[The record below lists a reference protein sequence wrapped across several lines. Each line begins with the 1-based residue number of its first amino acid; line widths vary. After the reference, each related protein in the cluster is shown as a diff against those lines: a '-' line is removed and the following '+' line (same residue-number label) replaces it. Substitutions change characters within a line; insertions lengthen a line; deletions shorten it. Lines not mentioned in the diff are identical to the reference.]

1 MNDEI
6 NVLDNIPEQEDDMN
20 QNQQPLGGDV
30 AASDDTYMEDAAAL
44 EEAGVD
50 NEELSGCDA
59 NNTKAKKP
67 KKQKIKKEKKS
78 KPVKEKKP
86 KKEKAP
92 KKAGKISLFKSKKKS
107 DAVKPD
113 ADTNDVSGAVITDEN
128 AAAKKNNKKNVKIK
142 DTKVAEFL
150 NAGVPIK
157 VKLIGAFTIP
167 VIFIIILGV
176 VSYMTA
182 STAIKSSFTEAS
194 GATVSQVADYYD
206 LVFAN
211 VKSVANDFVNT
222 EDVKSYYAGSLKND
236 AVNEAST
243 YSSISTSLTVSTT
256 NNAAIK
262 NILVIGN
269 YGKLIATGSAGNLE
283 TTGEYANVKNSAEGK
298 TIDSSR
304 TAWIT
309 SREYIDTKMKTPY
322 AVSFARQVVN
332 SSARGIGY
340 MFVDL
345 DTDYVTETL
354 NNMDMGKGSVVALI
368 APDGGEIFSSS
379 SKIDGES
386 GIISGT
392 DFYKNAIESGEKSGS
407 TMVKFNGKKNLFI
420 YGMTDDNFAVVAL
433 IPQSTIVAQANA
445 IKYISIILVLVSFVV
460 ALVIAAW
467 LAGNIGNST
476 KMIMEKLEKAASGDL
491 RIEVKVKGKDEF
503 ASLAKS
509 TNDMIGNVKHLIDKT
524 KQVSVKVDDSI
535 ETVTS
540 NAKELL
546 TGTQEITTAIEEI
559 EHGVVQQAEDSEA
572 CLRQMDN
579 LSEKIN
585 MVSENSN
592 NIATIADETNSIV
605 ESGMESIDEL
615 RKNVESTVEI
625 TSQVIEEINALKQSS
640 MAIGKIIDAIN
651 EIADQTNLLSLN
663 ASIEAARAGEAG
675 RGFSVVADEIRKL
688 ADQSVSS
695 VNEIRAIVDDINVK
709 TNDTVNI
716 AKKAE
721 DVVEIQG
728 KSLSDAKE
736 VFDQIKTKFDLLMT
750 DLNEITNG
758 IDIIADA
765 KTQTI
770 DSIQSIS
777 AVSQQTAAASEEV
790 TETANRQL
798 QQVEKLNMAASDLND
813 NSAELSDAM
822 NIFKI

>member
-6 NVLDNIPEQEDDMN
+6 NVLDNVPVQEDSMN
-20 QNQQPLGGDV
+20 QSQQPLGGDV
-30 AASDDTYMEDAAAL
+30 VTSDDTNVQDAAAL

-50 NEELSGCDA
+50 NAELSGNDA
-59 NNTKAKKP
+59 KNTKAEKP
-67 KKQKIKKEKKS
+67 KKQKIKKQKIKKQKIKKEKIKKES
-78 KPVKEKKP
+78 KAKPVKQ
-86 KKEKAP
+86 
-92 KKAGKISLFKSKKKS
+92 
-107 DAVKPD
+107 
-113 ADTNDVSGAVITDEN
+113 
-128 AAAKKNNKKNVKIK
+128 KNLKNVHIK
-142 DTKVAEFL
+142 DTKVADYL

-167 VIFIIILGV
+167 VIFIIILGI

-194 GATVSQVADYYD
+194 SATVLQVADYYD

-222 EDVKSYYAGSLKND
+222 EDVKSYYAGSFKND
-236 AVNEAST
+236 AVEEASI
-243 YSSISTSLTVSTT
+243 YSSISKGLTVSTT
-256 NNAAIK
+256 NSDVIK

-269 YGKLIATGSAGNLE
+269 YGKLIATGSAGTLE
-283 TTGEYANVKNSAEGK
+283 TTGEYANVKKSAEGK

-309 SREYIDTKMKTPY
+309 SREYIDTKMKIPY

-379 SKIDGES
+379 SKIDGET
-386 GIISGT
+386 GIVSEA
-392 DFYKNAIESGEKSGS
+392 DFYKNAVESGEKSGS

-420 YGMTDDNFAVVAL
+420 YGMTNDNFMVVAL
-433 IPQSTIVAQANA
+433 IPQSTIIAQANA

-460 ALVIAAW
+460 AVVIAAW

-509 TNDMIGNVKHLIDKT
+509 TNDMIGNVKQLIDKT

-546 TGTQEITTAIEEI
+546 IGTQEITTAIEEI

-585 MVSENSN
+585 MVSENSS
-592 NIATIADETNSIV
+592 NIAAIADETNSIV
-605 ESGMESIDEL
+605 ESGMESINVL

-728 KSLSDAKE
+728 QSLSNAKE

-750 DLNEITNG
+750 DLDSITNG

-798 QQVEKLNMAASDLND
+798 QQVEKLNTAASDLND

>member
-1 MNDEI
+1 
-6 NVLDNIPEQEDDMN
+6 
-20 QNQQPLGGDV
+20 
-30 AASDDTYMEDAAAL
+30 
-44 EEAGVD
+44 
-50 NEELSGCDA
+50 
-59 NNTKAKKP
+59 
-67 KKQKIKKEKKS
+67 
-78 KPVKEKKP
+78 
-86 KKEKAP
+86 
-92 KKAGKISLFKSKKKS
+92 
-107 DAVKPD
+107 
-113 ADTNDVSGAVITDEN
+113 
-128 AAAKKNNKKNVKIK
+128 
-142 DTKVAEFL
+142 
-150 NAGVPIK
+150 
-157 VKLIGAFTIP
+157 
-167 VIFIIILGV
+167 
-176 VSYMTA
+176 
-182 STAIKSSFTEAS
+182 
-194 GATVSQVADYYD
+194 
-206 LVFAN
+206 
-211 VKSVANDFVNT
+211 
-222 EDVKSYYAGSLKND
+222 
-236 AVNEAST
+236 
-243 YSSISTSLTVSTT
+243 
-256 NNAAIK
+256 
-262 NILVIGN
+262 
-269 YGKLIATGSAGNLE
+269 
-283 TTGEYANVKNSAEGK
+283 
-298 TIDSSR
+298 
-304 TAWIT
+304 
-309 SREYIDTKMKTPY
+309 
-322 AVSFARQVVN
+322 
-332 SSARGIGY
+332 
-340 MFVDL
+340 
-345 DTDYVTETL
+345 
-354 NNMDMGKGSVVALI
+354 
-368 APDGGEIFSSS
+368 
-379 SKIDGES
+379 
-386 GIISGT
+386 
-392 DFYKNAIESGEKSGS
+392 
-407 TMVKFNGKKNLFI
+407 
-420 YGMTDDNFAVVAL
+420 
-433 IPQSTIVAQANA
+433 
-445 IKYISIILVLVSFVV
+445 
-460 ALVIAAW
+460 
-467 LAGNIGNST
+467 
-476 KMIMEKLEKAASGDL
+476 
-491 RIEVKVKGKDEF
+491 
-503 ASLAKS
+503 
-509 TNDMIGNVKHLIDKT
+509 MIGNVKQLIDKT

-546 TGTQEITTAIEEI
+546 IGTQEITTAIEEI

-592 NIATIADETNSIV
+592 NIAAIADETNAIV
-605 ESGMESIDEL
+605 ESGMESINVL

-728 KSLSDAKE
+728 QSLSNAKE

-750 DLNEITNG
+750 DLDEITNG

-798 QQVEKLNMAASDLND
+798 QQVEKLNTAASDLNN

>member
-6 NVLDNIPEQEDDMN
+6 NVLDNVPVQEDSMN
-20 QNQQPLGGDV
+20 QSQQPLGGDV
-30 AASDDTYMEDAAAL
+30 VTSDDTNVQDAAAL

-50 NEELSGCDA
+50 NAELSGNDA
-59 NNTKAKKP
+59 KNTKAEKP
-67 KKQKIKKEKKS
+67 KKQKIKKQKIKKQKIKKEKIKKES
-78 KPVKEKKP
+78 KAKPVKQ
-86 KKEKAP
+86 
-92 KKAGKISLFKSKKKS
+92 
-107 DAVKPD
+107 
-113 ADTNDVSGAVITDEN
+113 
-128 AAAKKNNKKNVKIK
+128 KNLKNVHIK
-142 DTKVAEFL
+142 DTKVADYL

-167 VIFIIILGV
+167 VIFIIILGI

-194 GATVSQVADYYD
+194 SATVLQVADYYD

-222 EDVKSYYAGSLKND
+222 EDVKSYYAGSFKND
-236 AVNEAST
+236 AVEEASI
-243 YSSISTSLTVSTT
+243 YSSISKGLTVSTT
-256 NNAAIK
+256 NSDVIK

-269 YGKLIATGSAGNLE
+269 YGKLIATGSAGTLE
-283 TTGEYANVKNSAEGK
+283 TTGEYANVKKSAEGK

-309 SREYIDTKMKTPY
+309 SREYIDTKMKIPY

-379 SKIDGES
+379 SKIDGET
-386 GIISGT
+386 GIVSEA
-392 DFYKNAIESGEKSGS
+392 DFYKNAVESGEKSGS

-420 YGMTDDNFAVVAL
+420 YGMTNDNFMVVAL
-433 IPQSTIVAQANA
+433 IPQSTIIAQANA

-460 ALVIAAW
+460 AVVIAAW

-509 TNDMIGNVKHLIDKT
+509 TNDMIGNVKQLIDKT

-546 TGTQEITTAIEEI
+546 IGTQEITTAIEEI

-592 NIATIADETNSIV
+592 NIAAIADETNAIV
-605 ESGMESIDEL
+605 ENGMESINVL

-675 RGFSVVADEIRKL
+675 KGFAVVADQVTKL

-728 KSLSDAKE
+728 QSLSNAKE

-750 DLNEITNG
+750 DLDEITNG

-798 QQVEKLNMAASDLND
+798 QQVEKLNTAASDLND

>member
-6 NVLDNIPEQEDDMN
+6 NVLDNVPVQEDSMN
-20 QNQQPLGGDV
+20 QSQQPLGGDV
-30 AASDDTYMEDAAAL
+30 VTSDDTNVQDAAAL

-50 NEELSGCDA
+50 NAELSGNDA
-59 NNTKAKKP
+59 KNTKAEKP
-67 KKQKIKKEKKS
+67 KKQKIKKQKIKKQKIKKEKIKKES
-78 KPVKEKKP
+78 KAKPVKQ
-86 KKEKAP
+86 
-92 KKAGKISLFKSKKKS
+92 
-107 DAVKPD
+107 
-113 ADTNDVSGAVITDEN
+113 
-128 AAAKKNNKKNVKIK
+128 KNLKNVHIK
-142 DTKVAEFL
+142 DTKVADYL

-167 VIFIIILGV
+167 VIFIIILGI

-194 GATVSQVADYYD
+194 SATVLQVADYYD

-222 EDVKSYYAGSLKND
+222 EDVKSYYAGSFKND
-236 AVNEAST
+236 AVEEASI
-243 YSSISTSLTVSTT
+243 YSSISKGLTVSTT
-256 NNAAIK
+256 NSDVIK

-269 YGKLIATGSAGNLE
+269 YGKLIATGSAGTLE
-283 TTGEYANVKNSAEGK
+283 TTGEYANVKKSAEGK

-309 SREYIDTKMKTPY
+309 SREYIDTKMKIPY

-379 SKIDGES
+379 SKIDGET
-386 GIISGT
+386 GIVSEA
-392 DFYKNAIESGEKSGS
+392 DFYKNAVESGEKSGS

-420 YGMTDDNFAVVAL
+420 YGMTNDNFMVVAL
-433 IPQSTIVAQANA
+433 IPQSTIIAQANA

-460 ALVIAAW
+460 AVVIAAW

-509 TNDMIGNVKHLIDKT
+509 TNDMIGNVKQLIDKT

-546 TGTQEITTAIEEI
+546 IGTQEITTAIEEI

-592 NIATIADETNSIV
+592 NIAAIADETNAIV
-605 ESGMESIDEL
+605 ENGMESINVL

-675 RGFSVVADEIRKL
+675 KGFAVVADEIRKL

-728 KSLSDAKE
+728 QSLSNAKE

-750 DLNEITNG
+750 DLDEITNG

-798 QQVEKLNMAASDLND
+798 QQVEKLNTAASDLND